1 MPVILTFGP
10 LEKEILEIIWKQNTP
25 CSVRDVFCT
34 LQSRRCIAY
43 TTVMTV
49 LNRLVEKGVLQRC
62 RDGKAHTY
70 TSLMSQQ
77 DVLCLTIKAFFATLK
92 ESKSDGYLALSRE
105 FDQLPQQEQLSIL
118 KALVPQ
124 KG

>member
-25 CSVRDVFCT
+25 CSVRDVYCT
-34 LQSRRCIAY
+34 LQTRRCIAY

-49 LNRLVEKGVLQRC
+49 LNRLVDKGVLQRC

-77 DVLCLTIKAFFATLK
+77 DVLRLTIRACFDSIK
-92 ESKSDGYLALSRE
+92 ECRSDGYRALKNE
-105 FDQLPQQEQLSIL
+105 FDQLPHQEQIDLL
-118 KALVPQ
+118 KALASRTE
-124 KG
+124 